1 MIGHDEFAREREER
15 IEKVKVELFELRSNF
30 EKLEIAHESLQ
41 INHSKVL
48 EQYDTAANDLK
59 DTVEKLNII
68 HKVQHETEIRLGEE
82 IEKTRA
88 LQDIVR
94 LKEESLNKRS
104 ADIEDLDKQVIDLQR
119 DKESQIVKCKGLE
132 RQIELVRKQFTEKIA
147 S

>member
-15 IEKVKVELFELRSNF
+15 IEKVKAELFDLKSNY

-48 EQYDTAANDLK
+48 EQYDTAANDLT

-68 HKVQHETEIRLGEE
+68 HKVQHETEIKLGEE
-82 IEKTRA
+82 IEKTRG
-88 LQDIVR
+88 LQDIVK

-119 DKESQIVKCKGLE
+119 DKES
-132 RQIELVRKQFTEKIA
+132 
-147 S
+147 